1 MLRCVVPVLALRM
14 PFVCCYAASPS
25 PVHWGM
31 RACRVG
37 RSCSRLRSPQRSPR
51 YRASS
56 CGFVLRLGLDSRC
69 VVARWGCV
77 AASLHCPNMGRARRF
92 LVRVGGL
99 GDAALLC
106 ALCHFGDCG
115 LFRLRGV
122 SRARPSYGGRCFL
135 LGHVRMSAVGCR
147 FVAYRCV
154 SLRLADA
161 VPIIAAGVAYVW
173 AWRFAFGRS
182 LAALSGN
189 KNNLCVSPCACVLV
203 FCRLGSG
210 FLCKRC
216 MQRAY
221 VSGFPFAHRAVP
233 RSGHLASSSSY
244 LSHFGQQHCSS
255 KRTSACICAAWLRH
269 AMSSCC
275 NTKGV
280 WCVWSESATIGGS
293 TTA

>member
-37 RSCSRLRSPQRSPR
+37 RGCSRLRSPQRSPR

-122 SRARPSYGGRCFL
+122 SRARPSYGGRCWAMF
-135 LGHVRMSAVGCR
+135 GCR
-147 FVAYRCV
+147 RWVVVLLLIVALACV
-154 SLRLADA
+154 LRMRYLLLPPASLMFGL
-161 VPIIAAGVAYVW
+161 
-173 AWRFAFGRS
+173 GRS
-182 LAALSGN
+182 LLGALSPPSLGT
-189 KNNLCVSPCACVLV
+189 KTISVFHLVLACLCFAGLGPGSCASVACSARTFLAFPSHIVLCLARGTSP
-203 FCRLGSG
+203 
-210 FLCKRC
+210 
-216 MQRAY
+216 
-221 VSGFPFAHRAVP
+221 
-233 RSGHLASSSSY
+233 
-244 LSHFGQQHCSS
+244 
-255 KRTSACICAAWLRH
+255 LRH
-269 AMSSCC
+269 RTYPTLANSIAARSEPAHASAQHGCAMR
-275 NTKGV
+275 
-280 WCVWSESATIGGS
+280 
-293 TTA
+293 